1 MGSRGAAR
9 LCRAAERGGLG
20 GCVSHPPCPLIT
32 NFALAL
38 DASARRTPDRVAL
51 IAAGERLTYQQLER
65 RAGGFARWLHSQ
77 GVGTSDRVALILP
90 NSVGFAVALWGA
102 LKMGATVTPLN
113 PQLTAGERDRTL
125 SDFRARVV
133 VETVPD
139 GEADVPAV
147 EQVDA
152 PAIVLYTSGST
163 GRAKGA
169 VLSHAAVTVG
179 NVSWKDDVM
188 ALTAADRVLAVLPL
202 SHSYGINGALLAPL
216 LAGACSVIVERFSP
230 EAVVGAVRE
239 HAITVFPAVATMYQ
253 RLLDTPGW
261 SRDDFR
267 SVRIALS
274 GAAPCPWPLAEA
286 WRERSGVRILRGYGM
301 TELHRPLSYLANDP
315 RDFPDCVG
323 RPVPGVEIRV
333 VDDDGAPLV
342 QGATGELLIRSDA
355 AMDGYLGQPEETAAA
370 MVDGWFKTGDLAR
383 VSPEGFV
390 SIVGRKKE
398 LILRGGYSVSPP
410 EVEAALLAHPSVTEA
425 AVIGIPHPSLG
436 EEIAAFVALRRGDRV
451 TPDDLAAWC
460 KTCVAAY
467 KCPRVITIVPALPR
481 GATGKVLKGEL
492 RSAAL

>member
-1 MGSRGAAR
+1 M
-9 LCRAAERGGLG
+9 
-20 GCVSHPPCPLIT
+20 P
-32 NFALAL
+32 NFALGL

-51 IAAGERLTYQQLER
+51 IAAGERLTYRQLDR
-65 RAGGFARWLHSQ
+65 RAGGFARWLGAQ
-77 GVGTSDRVALILP
+77 GLGAGDRVALILP
-90 NSVGFAVALWGA
+90 NSVGFAVALYGA
-102 LKMGATVTPLN
+102 LKIGITVTPLN
-113 PQLTAGERDRTL
+113 PQLTADERARTL
-125 SDFRARVV
+125 SDFGARVV
-133 VETVPD
+133 VENVPGD
-139 GEADVPAV
+139 EADVAAV
-147 EQVDA
+147 EHVDA
-152 PAIVLYTSGST
+152 PALVLYTSGST

-169 VLSHAAVTVG
+169 VLSHAAVTAG
-179 NVSWKDDVM
+179 NASWKDDVM
-188 ALTAADRVLAVLPL
+188 ALTAEDRVLAVLPL

-216 LAGACSVIVERFSP
+216 LAGGCSVLVERFSP
-230 EAVVGAVRE
+230 DAVVTTVRE
-239 HAITVFPAVATMYQ
+239 HAVTVFPAVATMYQ
-253 RLLDTPGW
+253 RLLDAPGW
-261 SRDDFR
+261 SRADFA
-267 SVRIALS
+267 SVRVALS

-333 VDDDGAPLV
+333 VDDDGAPLA
-342 QGATGELLIRSDA
+342 QDDTGELLIRSNA
-355 AMDGYLGQPEETAAA
+355 AMDGYLGQPEETAAT
-370 MVDGWFKTGDLAR
+370 MVNGWFKTGDLAR

-425 AVIGIPHPSLG
+425 AVIGIPHPALG

-460 KTCVAAY
+460 KTRVANY

-492 RSAAL
+492 RNAAL